1 MIINKIKLYNLNKK
15 KNNIINTTVK
25 YNNRTDYVVVVFVL
39 LNIKKIK

>member
-39 LNIKKIK
+39 NIKKIK

>member
-1 MIINKIKLYNLNKK
+1 MIINNKIKLYNK

-25 YNNRTDYVVVVFVL
+25 YNNRTDYVVVFV